1 MIGRP
6 CAARHLAWLLFLS
19 TLSALTVAAPASA
32 WARKMSLPQL
42 LEMARGNPGLQASA
56 AATSASEAQVTE
68 AKMNWLPQGDLL
80 SVLAPSPNIHCTN
93 PFFDPMNPNAFP
105 GTTQT
110 DPCLATTSPEARI
123 TDVSWT

>member
-1 MIGRP
+1 MLGRP
-6 CAARHLAWLLFLS
+6 CVARYLTFLFL
-19 TLSALTVAAPASA
+19 LTIVTVGAAPPV
-32 WARKMSLPQL
+32 WAKKMTLPQL

-56 AATSASEAQVTE
+56 AATSASEAQVIE
-68 AKMNWLPQGDLL
+68 AKLNWLPQGDLL

-93 PFFDPMNPNAFP
+93 PLFSTTNPGMNFA

-123 TDVSWT
+123 TD

>member
-6 CAARHLAWLLFLS
+6 CGVRHPLCMLVLS
-19 TLSALTVAAPASA
+19 VFVVGVAPSA
-32 WARKMSLPQL
+32 WARKFSLPQL